1 MTQAIISCLEINS
14 WIAKLFVSNG
24 ILLVAI
30 LQLTFFVFGTLVY
43 SRLVANWRNL
53 AISPNPSVMR
63 GFWDSLEVST
73 DFNYG
78 SSRAYFT
85 TLSAS
90 STFTVSYKCILNV
103 RPLGFAD
110 KIVSKENS

>member
-1 MTQAIISCLEINS
+1 MIQAINLCLVIDS
-14 WIAKLFVSNG
+14 WIAKLFVPNG
-24 ILLVAI
+24 FLSVAI
-30 LQLTFFVFGTLVY
+30 LQQTLFVFGIRVC
-43 SRLVANWRNL
+43 SQLVANWRNL
-53 AISPNPSVMR
+53 AISPNPSVMM

-90 STFTVSYKCILNV
+90 STFNVSYKCILNV